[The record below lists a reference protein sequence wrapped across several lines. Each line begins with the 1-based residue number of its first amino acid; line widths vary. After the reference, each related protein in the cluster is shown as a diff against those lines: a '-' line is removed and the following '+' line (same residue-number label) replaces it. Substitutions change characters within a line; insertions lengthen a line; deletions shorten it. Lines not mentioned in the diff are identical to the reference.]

1 MKQNLCI
8 KVKYYPFPYSN
19 SLKDEMLIGSMC
31 PHAAALFPSI
41 LYLKE
46 VHVIK
51 KQLISLELLWESH
64 RTSLEKQKK
73 IKNDCVDLTLLLH
86 E

>member
-8 KVKYYPFPYSN
+8 KVKFYPFPYSN

-41 LYLKE
+41 LYLKRSPRN
-46 VHVIK
+46 K
-51 KQLISLELLWESH
+51 KAAYKF
-64 RTSLEKQKK
+64 RTIMGVTQDIIRKAKK
-73 IKNDCVDLTLLLH
+73 NKK
-86 E
+86 